1 MSRATA
7 HLHRLIGLCL
17 VAAAFALTATVAISA
32 ASAGQGTKLDPPS
45 LLWKSYPLDRQ
56 PSTTEQQE
64 QIRRRQASRQT
75 SARQDHFLTPVL
87 VSAFILLLAAAA
99 IVLMR
104 RSAPVGVGNGRRP
117 PNRARMPRS
126 VQPAS
131 VNRPRWRPRRP
142 QQLRGVIPEVVREP
156 HTPAP
161 QAPAPQSDAD
171 LLVALQPKPSP
182 SKRKPTTD
190 VPVVDVEEARPGRT
204 PEPIDQR
211 PAKQPPRRQT
221 GDLLVEETEAPDP
234 VTEALDHLLEPL
246 DFRSEQEFDSRFQPA
261 WEVTGAAEGTSDGLI
276 GAMIRFRRRLRRSR
290 RLQYRVPRLVITWI
304 SLGLAVI
311 CVTWL
316 LLSVTG
322 SR

>member
-1 MSRATA
+1 MSRTTA

-17 VAAAFALTATVAISA
+17 LASAFALTATVAIPA
-32 ASAGQGTKLDPPS
+32 ASASQGTKLDPPS

-56 PSTTEQQE
+56 PITTEQQE

-104 RSAPVGVGNGRRP
+104 RSAPVRVGNGRRP
-117 PNRARMPRS
+117 PSRARMRRS
-126 VQPAS
+126 MQPAS
-131 VNRPRWRPRRP
+131 ANRPRWRTRRP
-142 QQLRGVIPEVVREP
+142 QQLRKIIPELVGEP

-161 QAPAPQSDAD
+161 QAPAPQSADD
-171 LLVALQPKPSP
+171 LLVTLQPKPSP
-182 SKRKPTTD
+182 PKRKPTTD

-204 PEPIDQR
+204 TEPVDQR
-211 PAKQPPRRQT
+211 PAKQPPLRET
-221 GDLLVEETEAPDP
+221 VDLLVEEEAPEQL
-234 VTEALDHLLEPL
+234 TEALARLLEPL
-246 DFRSEQEFDSRFQPA
+246 DFPSEQEFDSRFQPA
-261 WEVTGAAEGTSDGLI
+261 WELTGAAEGKSDGLI
-276 GAMIRFRRRLRRSR
+276 GAMVRFRLRLRRSR
-290 RLQYRVPRLVITWI
+290 RVQYRIPRLVITWV

-316 LLSVTG
+316 LLSVIS